1 MKLSCTCMSSM
12 SSVIKQDNYKLLST
26 TKNEDRLSNCRNKD
40 NCPLDGKCLQK
51 CIVYK
56 ADVITNKDSHIYCG
70 ARDGEFKSPH
80 NNYINSFHHR
90 HQVQDIELSNYI
102 WKIKGKDIK
111 FTIK

>member
-1 MKLSCTCMSSM
+1 MKIDYPIAE
-12 SSVIKQDNYKLLST
+12 IKTVALLMVNVYK
-26 TKNEDRLSNCRNKD
+26 
-40 NCPLDGKCLQK
+40 K

-90 HQVQDIELSNYI
+90 HQVQDIELSKYI
-102 WKIKGKDIK
+102 WKI
-111 FTIK
+111 